1 MKSKLVDEESCMIN
15 PETESE
21 PIPRNK
27 KVNHKKADV
36 ETRKQVSIK
45 PPPKK
50 RETKAKAK

>member
-1 MKSKLVDEESCMIN
+1 VDEESCMIN

-21 PIPRNK
+21 LIPRNK